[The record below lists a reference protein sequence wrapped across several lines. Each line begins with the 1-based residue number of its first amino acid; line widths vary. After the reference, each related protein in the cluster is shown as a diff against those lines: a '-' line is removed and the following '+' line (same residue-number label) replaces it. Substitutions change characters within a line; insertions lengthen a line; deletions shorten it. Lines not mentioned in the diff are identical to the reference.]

1 MSLHHRNNEPGNLL
15 YNQSAVT
22 SQLQVNTGKLFPCI
36 YTPPLPW
43 TVNHVNFFCLYRW
56 VLCANHMEPV
66 KGFLARFLKR
76 RLMETEIKNN
86 QRNPELA
93 RIFEWIPK
101 VWHHLNKFLETHS
114 SSDVTIG
121 KLNINTDEYDLLTN
135 FIVFV

>member
-1 MSLHHRNNEPGNLL
+1 
-15 YNQSAVT
+15 
-22 SQLQVNTGKLFPCI
+22 
-36 YTPPLPW
+36 
-43 TVNHVNFFCLYRW
+43 
-56 VLCANHMEPV
+56 MEPV

-76 RLMETEIKNN
+76 RLLETEIKNN

-121 KLNINTDEYDLLTN
+121 E
-135 FIVFV
+135 